1 MKLVNFEINDMFISE
16 ISASPR
22 TNRIKSK
29 SVARLSL
36 YLPFDLARENYAM
49 AVKAGLLERSLLA
62 SARFGRILH
71 DLECATL
78 GVLAR
83 RR

>member
-1 MKLVNFEINDMFISE
+1 MFISE
-16 ISASPR
+16 ISAFPGTIR
-22 TNRIKSK
+22 AKSK
-29 SVARLSL
+29 SLARVAL
-36 YLPFDLARENYAM
+36 YLPFDLARENYAI

-62 SARFGRILH
+62 SAKFGRILH